1 MTGWI
6 SIHRSIRDHWIWQDP
21 VKLKWWLDILLTVN
35 HKDSKVNIGMQL
47 FDCQRGQTIMS
58 LKSWADRW
66 GVSKDST
73 RNFFEL
79 LKKDEMIHTENL
91 IKTTRITVCKY
102 DLYQIDLHAEQTLS
116 DRCPNAEQ
124 TQAGTNN
131 NENNENN
138 NIPTNVGCENP
149 EDLSHENIRKE
160 KINYKEVVNLF
171 HQVCKS
177 FPKIEKLTDA
187 RKDKIRIR
195 INELKKQFTDTDYLS
210 VLKELFAK
218 MEASEFLRGNN
229 KNGWKASFDW
239 IFENGKNWVKV
250 YEGNYDHSPV
260 NGKPQPES
268 FTPKIPAL

>member
-21 VKLKWWLDILLTVN
+21 VKLKWWLDILMTVN
-35 HKDSKVNIGMQL
+35 HKESKVNIGMQL
-47 FDCQRGQTIMS
+47 YECQRGQSIMS
-58 LKSWADRW
+58 LQSWAIKW
-66 GVSKDST
+66 NVSKDVV

-79 LKKDEMIHTENL
+79 LKKDGMVHTESL
-91 IKTTRITVCKY
+91 IKTTRLTVCNY
-102 DLYQIDLHAEQTLS
+102 DSYQIDLHAEPTLEHS
-116 DRCPNAEQ
+116 NDNA
-124 TQAGTNN
+124 TPTDGHPNN
-131 NENNENN
+131 NDNN

-171 HQVCKS
+171 HLVCKS
-177 FPKIEKLTDA
+177 FPKVETLTDA
-187 RKDKIRIR
+187 RRDKIRIR
-195 INELKKQFTDTDYLS
+195 INELKKQFKDTDYQS

-229 KNGWKASFDW
+229 KNEWKASFDW

-260 NGKPQPES
+260 NGKPQPELL
-268 FTPKIPAL
+268 TPKLKAI